1 VSSTLVY
8 ISKAL
13 QLIFRFS
20 DAEDL
25 KLVNVNS
32 FMKKKHHI
40 AKEYL
45 KQLIDVPEADIYL
58 QVNRYNKLTGIQIPS
73 IVIGVREIVL
83 LHSLVIENKEQV
95 ITSKDDH
102 INIILEDLGAVPQID
117 PDDTKEIQLE
127 LLNRFEEE
135 IKEEQKE
142 KDYKKKILE
151 ETLGILE
158 RIPIPPGKTFL
169 EILVKAKLFA
179 EKDGKTQI
187 AEEIAALLKSLK
199 KLEEKELIPRGDG
212 YSSFLKEIYLEA
224 EDLKIRVEEQKK
236 EILRLQTALG
246 EIEDQKVFMDNK
258 IEAYENYLAT
268 IRRDAETKFKE
279 KSKKLTYKEL
289 VKNKILAEVDIDEA
303 ILKKMSFTIKQ
314 TQMDKFEIKGKVK
327 TGPISLGESI
337 KLDLE
342 DLLLAKENAQT
353 TFDIGS
359 GLVLSVRP
367 TLLYLNQ
374 HFFKD

>member
-1 VSSTLVY
+1 
-8 ISKAL
+8 
-13 QLIFRFS
+13 
-20 DAEDL
+20 
-25 KLVNVNS
+25 
-32 FMKKKHHI
+32 
-40 AKEYL
+40 
-45 KQLIDVPEADIYL
+45 
-58 QVNRYNKLTGIQIPS
+58 
-73 IVIGVREIVL
+73 
-83 LHSLVIENKEQV
+83 
-95 ITSKDDH
+95 
-102 INIILEDLGAVPQID
+102 
-117 PDDTKEIQLE
+117 
-127 LLNRFEEE
+127 
-135 IKEEQKE
+135 
-142 KDYKKKILE
+142 
-151 ETLGILE
+151 LE

-187 AEEIAALLKSLK
+187 VEEIAALLKSLK